1 MLDQF
6 QDYVM
11 QEEQDKASKEQ
22 SAAERKDDLLRKM
35 QLQIRDLEC
44 GIEQL
49 QLELTEKET
58 QELALQRENEALKQ
72 H

>member
-1 MLDQF
+1 
-6 QDYVM
+6 M

>member
-1 MLDQF
+1 
-6 QDYVM
+6 M

-58 QELALQRENEALKQ
+58 
-72 H
+72 